1 MTGFDNN
8 MLYFR
13 ELCSDDGVKK
23 WDKIMALSNVNFI
36 EYDDTRNR
44 LVIDFKTHDIKY
56 YHNLRSGETM
66 LDYYHKCFIPFPEL
80 DTKKKRNR
88 RRVAD

>member
-1 MTGFDNN
+1 MTGFDSN

-13 ELCSDDGVKK
+13 ELCSEDGAKK

-36 EYDDTRNR
+36 EYDDTHNR
-44 LVIDFKTHDIKY
+44 LVIDFKTHGIKY
-56 YHNLRSGETM
+56 YHNLRNGETM
-66 LDYYHKCFIPFPEL
+66 LDYYNKCFIPLPEL